1 MKLSTDQVAQ
11 FREKGYIVVEDLLSG
26 DEVGLLRQRVADIA
40 AGRTDFPVEKI
51 EYEPGIS
58 AQTPPIDRLRKLNEC
73 ARQDQVFLNH
83 ARHPAIL
90 DVAESLLGPDLKLFG
105 DQMFLKPPGG
115 MEKTYHQ
122 DSLYF
127 KIEPMALV
135 SSWVAMDD
143 VTLENGCLWVVPGS
157 HKSGPLDHSEV
168 WMVGERRDMTIP
180 ETAFDRGS
188 EEPIVMKAGSCSF
201 HHSLLLH
208 RSGANETTQR
218 RRGLA
223 THYMSARSRWTG
235 APQDKPDYL
244 LLRGHEYEGCV

>member
-1 MKLSTDQVAQ
+1 MKLSAGQVAQ
-11 FREKGYIVVEDLLSG
+11 FQEKGYIVVEDLLSG
-26 DEVGLLRQRVADIA
+26 DEVEVLRQRVADIA
-40 AGRTDFPVEKI
+40 AGRTAFPAEKI

-58 AQTPPIDRLRKLNEC
+58 EQTPPIDRLRKLNGC
-73 ARQDQVFLNH
+73 AQHDQVFLNH
-83 ARHPAIL
+83 ALHPAIL

-122 DSLYF
+122 DSPYF

-157 HKSGPLDHSEV
+157 HKGGALDHSEV

-180 ETAFDRGS
+180 ETAFDRNI
-188 EEPIVMKAGSCSF
+188 EESIVMKAGSCSF

-208 RSGANETTQR
+208 RSRANETTQR

-223 THYMSARSRWTG
+223 THYMSAQSRWTG
-235 APQDKPDYL
+235 ALQDKPDYL
-244 LLRGHEYEGCV
+244 LLRGREYEGCV